1 MEGSI
6 VPVIRTF
13 TIEAVPGTEIRIR
26 LVPPAASGDTSTVEG
41 MLAELER
48 RGGAPVQQAAEELRK
63 MGYVPAVPQRRASGP
78 RQAYLGWSD
87 PARPNARAK
96 YTLYL
101 EPGTISFGRAEDQDK
116 VGKMPG
122 ADISPESYI
131 AFRLTAPD
139 GVEHAM
145 AAARKV
151 KRF

>member
-1 MEGSI
+1 M
-6 VPVIRTF
+6 VPATKTI

-26 LVPPAASGDTSTVEG
+26 LVPPVTSGDSSTVEG

-48 RGGAPVQQAAEELRK
+48 RGGAPVRQAAEELRK

-87 PARPNARAK
+87 PARPDARAK

-101 EPGTISFGRAEDQDK
+101 EPGTISFGRADDK
-116 VGKMPG
+116 AKVSKMPG
-122 ADISPESYI
+122 ADTSPGSYV
-131 AFRLTAPD
+131 AFRLTTPD
-139 GVEHAM
+139 GVGHAM

-151 KRF
+151 KRFQ